1 MLSASCEAAV
11 SHFAVTHR
19 CKEVLSLQYLPTCR
33 GQAHDALL
41 TIAEQQ
47 RSEAGARLRQQAQLL
62 AAAEDRA
69 AGPSAEA
76 ARLGGLPVAPAGEPD
91 EVGRVAGG
99 FWSAAHKWCAGQN
112 VLSC

>member
-1 MLSASCEAAV
+1 MRGCSAATLQAATG
-11 SHFAVTHR
+11 ARTP
-19 CKEVLSLQYLPTCR
+19 SLQWLSTCR

-41 TIAEQQ
+41 ATAEQQ

-69 AGPSAEA
+69 ARLSAEA
-76 ARLGGLPVAPAGEPD
+76 AQLREVPVAAAGEPD

-99 FWSAAHKWCAGQN
+99 SRNAGQ
-112 VLSC
+112 VGVRLSQAAQGED

>member
-1 MLSASCEAAV
+1 M
-11 SHFAVTHR
+11 
-19 CKEVLSLQYLPTCR
+19 QWLPTCR

-69 AGPSAEA
+69 AKLSAEVA
-76 ARLGGLPVAPAGEPD
+76 QLREAPVAAAGEPD
-91 EVGRVAGG
+91 EVGQVAGA
-99 FWSAAHKWCAGQN
+99 F
-112 VLSC
+112 